1 MNGGP
6 SPLGQLP
13 ATGARKAWTARWL
26 PGERLQM
33 AQLGKK
39 LCSHL
44 GGISLF
50 FLMPLPTT
58 HDNVIGRENL
68 KMLHVAK
75 RTLR

>member
-1 MNGGP
+1 
-6 SPLGQLP
+6 
-13 ATGARKAWTARWL
+13 
-26 PGERLQM
+26 M

-50 FLMPLPTT
+50 FLLPLAMT

-68 KMLHVAK
+68 NMLHGVNLEMK
-75 RTLR
+75 NDMFVVRISHGKCKH